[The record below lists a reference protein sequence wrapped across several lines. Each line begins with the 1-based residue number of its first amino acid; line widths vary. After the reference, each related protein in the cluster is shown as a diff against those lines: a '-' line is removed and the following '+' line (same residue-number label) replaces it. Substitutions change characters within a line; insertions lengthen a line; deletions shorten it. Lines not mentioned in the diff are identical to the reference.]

1 MNDDELITMVRAQ
14 RHTVP
19 MTTPVDEII
28 SRGRTVRARRR
39 IPVIAGTLAAVTGTV
54 LGLALTGV
62 FGPVPAR
69 SVGTIRTVA
78 FTLTRN
84 ANGTDTLTL
93 NPLVLL
99 EPSTLQNDL
108 AQYGI
113 PAIVGTGRF
122 CSSSPAPAGFSKV
135 VSLSMHGPLQ
145 DQTITIDPSAM
156 PAGTKLSFG
165 SLVLP
170 TETAVTLIDTN
181 SYTCTNTPPSWPGAQ
196 GTRPPSARTPRPRF
210 TGLLFSW
217 SGPVNP

>member
-1 MNDDELITMVRAQ
+1 MNDAELITMVRAQ

-39 IPVIAGTLAAVTGTV
+39 IPVIAAILAAVTGTV
-54 LGLALTGV
+54 LGLGLAGV
-62 FGPVPAR
+62 FGPAPAR

-84 ANGTDTLTL
+84 ANGTDTLTI

-99 EPSTLQNDL
+99 EPGTLQNDL
-108 AQYGI
+108 AQYGV
-113 PAIVGTGRF
+113 PAVVDTGRF
-122 CSSSPAPAGFSKV
+122 CSSNPAPAGFSKV
-135 VSLSMHGPLQ
+135 VSLSMNGPSQ

-181 SYTCTNTPPSWPGAQ
+181 SYTCTNTPPPWPGAQ
-196 GTRPPSARTPRPRF
+196 GARPPSARPPGPRF